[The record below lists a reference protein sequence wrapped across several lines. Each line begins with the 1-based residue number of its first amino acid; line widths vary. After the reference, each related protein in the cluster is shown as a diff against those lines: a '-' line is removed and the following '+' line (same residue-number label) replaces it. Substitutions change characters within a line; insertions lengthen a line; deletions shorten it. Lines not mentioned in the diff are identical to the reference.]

1 MNIAILLHVYYIIG
15 SACMMMIEM
24 LLSHKAFRIIPV

>member
-15 SACMMMIEM
+15 SACMMIEM